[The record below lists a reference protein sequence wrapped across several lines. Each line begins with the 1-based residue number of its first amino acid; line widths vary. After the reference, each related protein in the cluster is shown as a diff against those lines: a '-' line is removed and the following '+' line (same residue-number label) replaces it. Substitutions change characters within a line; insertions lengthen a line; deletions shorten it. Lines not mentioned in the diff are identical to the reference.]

1 MLTMSKEKQIWNAG
15 KIQSKEYNWTKRILG
30 DSKWPDPCSMRKK
43 RFILNKYMENIY
55 SSKT

>member
-43 RFILNKYMENIY
+43 KDSF
-55 SSKT
+55 